1 MKPAIMVM
9 GVSGAGKSTVGA
21 ALAAALGAAFLDGDD
36 YHPQANVAHMAAG
49 HPLTDDM
56 RWPWLDRLAAAV
68 QATRADRTVV
78 FACSALKRSYRAH
91 LRAAIPGLQVVYL
104 DAPHALVADRLA
116 QRRGHFMPTGLL
128 ESQFATLEIPEDCI
142 SVSID
147 QPLEQMIEALVGRL

>member
-1 MKPAIMVM
+1 
-9 GVSGAGKSTVGA
+9 
-21 ALAAALGAAFLDGDD
+21 
-36 YHPQANVAHMAAG
+36 
-49 HPLTDDM
+49 
-56 RWPWLDRLAAAV
+56 
-68 QATRADRTVV
+68 
-78 FACSALKRSYRAH
+78 